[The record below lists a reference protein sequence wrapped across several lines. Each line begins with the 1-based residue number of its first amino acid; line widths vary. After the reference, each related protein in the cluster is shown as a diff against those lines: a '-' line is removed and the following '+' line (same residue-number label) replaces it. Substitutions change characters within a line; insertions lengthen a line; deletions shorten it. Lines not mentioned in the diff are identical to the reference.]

1 MVLELG
7 AKMLDSSV
15 SPDSAVVVLS
25 VKLGVVNRSFLYDF

>member
-15 SPDSAVVVLS
+15 SPDGAVVVLS
-25 VKLGVVNRSFLYDF
+25 VKLGVVNRSFLDDF